1 MYNATERPRMFH
13 PPTLH
18 FLGLTEY
25 ETSFEKAKFIVIPV
39 PYDSTASYRPGSR
52 NGPQSILLA
61 SQNLELF
68 DLKSQSEPYQKGIYT
83 LAEIEPTRGNVLETL
98 TSITDITKKVL
109 EINKIPVLLGGEHT
123 ITIGSTNAFSSE
135 VIVVT
140 LDAHSDLRDNYL
152 GDHYCHASVM
162 RRIIDQGKQVIE
174 IGVRSM
180 CKEEFDLIHQKHI
193 PVYNIESL
201 RQRGIKQTIQEVKE
215 RVAGKKV
222 YLSIDMDV
230 FDPSEAPG
238 VSTPE
243 PGGLDYF
250 NIEEIIQNICQSCH
264 IVGCDLV
271 EVTPIPGNNITEF
284 LAAKILYKIFG
295 FIP

>member
-1 MYNATERPRMFH
+1 MYNTTERLKMFH

-52 NGPQSILLA
+52 NGPHGILLA

-83 LAEIEPTRGNVLETL
+83 LAEVEPTRGNVLETL

-123 ITIGSTNAFSSE
+123 ITIGSTNAFSND

-140 LDAHSDLRDNYL
+140 FDAHSDLRDNYL
-152 GDHYCHASVM
+152 GDQYCHASVM
-162 RRIIDQGKQVIE
+162 RRIVDQGKQIIE

-180 CKEEFDLIHQKHI
+180 SKEEFDFIHQKQI
-193 PVYNIESL
+193 LVYSIESL
-201 RQRGIKQTIQEVKE
+201 RQKGIQQTIQELKVQL
-215 RVAGKKV
+215 AGKKV

-250 NIEEIIQNICQSCH
+250 NTEELVQNICQFCH
-264 IVGCDLV
+264 IVGCDLI

-284 LAAKILYKIFG
+284 LAAKILYKTLG
-295 FIP
+295 FVS

>member
-1 MYNATERPRMFH
+1 MFH

-18 FLGLTEY
+18 FLGLTEF

-52 NGPQSILLA
+52 NGPHSILLA

-68 DLKSQSEPYQKGIYT
+68 DLKSQSEPYQKGVYT
-83 LAEIEPTRGNVLETL
+83 LSDVEPTRGNVLETL

-109 EINKIPVLLGGEHT
+109 EINKIPVLIGGEHT
-123 ITIGSTNAFSSE
+123 ITVGSTNAFTND

-152 GDHYCHASVM
+152 GDQYCHASVM
-162 RRIIDQGKQVIE
+162 RRIIDQGKQIIE

-180 CKEEFDLIHQKHI
+180 CREEFDYIHQNHV
-193 PVYNIESL
+193 PVYSVEAL
-201 RQRGIKQTIQEVKE
+201 RQQGIQQIIHELKKRI
-215 RVAGKKV
+215 ADKKV

-250 NIEEIIQNICQSCH
+250 NTEELVRNICQSCH

-284 LAAKILYKIFG
+284 LAAKILYKTIG
-295 FIP
+295 FIS